1 MYPDF
6 PNYLLQLQ
14 EYSPFLPIFL
24 SNEDGKAEVLVQ
36 GKVSGGQSEAYKVQI
51 RNGEGEIILEAN
63 TEKPEKVFFID
74 NPRVWNGK
82 SWFCKDAKTDPTDK
96 HCDIFPI
103 PKSIMD
109 GNINLV
115 QNPGY

>member
-1 MYPDF
+1 VLHSGCRYAR
-6 PNYLLQLQ
+6 QRQ
-14 EYSPFLPIFL
+14 EHHRRQDLIRFRLT
-24 SNEDGKAEVLVQ
+24 
-36 GKVSGGQSEAYKVQI
+36 SGQNVY
-51 RNGEGEIILEAN
+51 
-63 TEKPEKVFFID
+63 
-74 NPRVWNGK
+74 NGK